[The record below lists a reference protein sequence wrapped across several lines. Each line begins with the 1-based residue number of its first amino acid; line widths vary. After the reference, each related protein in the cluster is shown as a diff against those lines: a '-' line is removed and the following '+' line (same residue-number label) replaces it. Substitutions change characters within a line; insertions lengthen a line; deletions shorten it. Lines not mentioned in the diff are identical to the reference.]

1 MTYHTLLKQ
10 ARMTLGYSSR
20 QVIADTGVSNLTRIE
35 NGKADAGFTTVVR
48 LARYYGVSIYQLERG
63 VRR

>member
-10 ARMTLGYSSR
+10 ARASLGYSSR

-35 NGKADAGFTTVVR
+35 NGQADAGFTTVVR
-48 LARYYGVSIYQLERG
+48 LARYYGIGINKLENG
-63 VRR
+63 VLK